1 MAITK
6 YTVGLNTADAGP
18 DWTNTDLYY
27 QMEDALGW
35 LGWHGPSEKGLVAG
49 VTTYIGLPNNL
60 PDLEKY
66 AVNNWE
72 YFFDVKPI
80 ATTGIGT
87 GASFRLDFYNRE
99 FQNIRVNRVGHG
111 YTGGE
116 ILTLNGDDFGGLANG
131 QVNFQ
136 VKVHTED
143 SVDPGIAQTVSIA
156 FTGQYHAGGTDRV
169 GLVTGQAAAIHI
181 QEGDTLKISN
191 NQDSN
196 AYDLNIIGFGKT
208 QGDTPSNN
216 NYVWNVKNANAS
228 VGGTITWTPLVGQAG
243 SYWLTDDSANTYADL
258 VPHIFVSPAPSTGII
273 TATFGTDTQNW
284 HDSCLTQTNNT
295 NYGILKLVID
305 NSKYYGTVYR
315 SFNFDSSNNLNMG
328 ASAAYVPFN
337 TEVYTSDTQGPEY
350 LPHTTIDD
358 RTGYYVHGKRYAGA
372 SRLDVP
378 YDVFQTSASYEKQW
392 GGYNQQNQDYHGTTS
407 IKTGNQV
414 GYQLDLNVYRSAIDT
429 NFAVFSYKR
438 PTVSTTNFS
447 GSVDDEGTF
456 IMHNF
461 NSNAFDYD
469 HEFCG
474 GMTMIKPD
482 DSGNSTNPGIEF
494 RTYLHGKIT
503 YYSGWSGATRRPSFR
518 TAEAGYSEFW
528 GDRYL
533 TEYVSDKYRTVQSD
547 NTVGGSD
554 IRVYNRDVRED
565 NVRTA
570 DFYTNSL
577 LDDELQFNAVIKG
590 MPMNSK
596 LVPCPYYMPDD
607 FALID
612 FRYNLGGVNIQQGD
626 TVTISGSEVYEVIV
640 ASYNQTTVTR
650 GLLFCARTV

>member
-6 YTVGLNTADAGP
+6 YTVGLNTSDAGP
-18 DWTNTDLYY
+18 DWTSVDLYY
-27 QMEDALGW
+27 QMEKALGW
-35 LGWHGPSEKGLVAG
+35 LGWHGPSEQGLVAG
-49 VTTYIGLPNNL
+49 VTTYIGLPN
-60 PDLEKY
+60 DLSESY
-66 AVNNWE
+66 GTSWE

-87 GASFRLDFYNRE
+87 GASFRLDFFNRQ
-99 FQNIRVNRVGHG
+99 FQHLVVNRVGHG

-136 VKVHTED
+136 VKIHTED
-143 SVDPGIAQTVSIA
+143 TVDPGIAQTVSIA

-208 QGDTPSNN
+208 QGDTPSND

-243 SYWLTDDSANTYADL
+243 SYWVTDDSANTYADL
-258 VPHIFVSPAPSTGII
+258 VPHIFVSPAPSTGIV

-284 HDSCLTQTNNT
+284 HDSLLTRTDNQNV
-295 NYGILKLVID
+295 GILKLVID

-315 SFNFDSSNNLNMG
+315 SFNFDSSNNLNLG

-337 TEVYTSDTQGPEY
+337 TENYVSNTTGPDY
-350 LPHTTIDD
+350 LPGSTIDD
-358 RTGYYVHGKRYAGA
+358 RKGYYVHGKRFAGA
-372 SRLDVP
+372 PRLDVP
-378 YDVFQTSASYEKQW
+378 YNPFETTHSFENQW
-392 GGYNQQNQDYHGTTS
+392 NGYSSGNREYTGTTS
-407 IKTGNQV
+407 IKTGNQP

-438 PTVSTTNFS
+438 PTVSTTSFS

-456 IMHNF
+456 IMHNY
-461 NSNAFDYD
+461 NSNVFDYD
-469 HEFCG
+469 HEFLG
-474 GMTMIKPD
+474 GMTMIRPV
-482 DSGNSTNPGIEF
+482 DSGTSTNPGIEF
-494 RTYLHGKIT
+494 RTYLHGKIE
-503 YYSGWSGATRRPSFR
+503 YYSSWGGAYRKPSMR
-518 TAEAGYSEFW
+518 TAEAGYSEFY

-533 TEYVSDKYRTVQSD
+533 SEYVSDMYRTVQSD
-547 NTVGGSD
+547 YNLDSSN
-554 IRVYNRDVRED
+554 IRVYNRDVRVD
-565 NVRTA
+565 NPRA
-570 DFYTNSL
+570 EGLYGSL
-577 LDDELQFNAVIKG
+577 LDDEIEFNAVIKG

-596 LVPCPYYMPDD
+596 LVPCPYFMPDD

>member
-18 DWTNTDLYY
+18 DWTNVDLYY
-27 QMEDALGW
+27 QMEKALGW
-35 LGWHGPSEKGLVAG
+35 LGWHGPSEQGLVAG

-60 PDLEKY
+60 SEDY
-66 AVNNWE
+66 GTNWE

-99 FQNIRVNRVGHG
+99 FRNIRVNRVGHG

-136 VKVHTED
+136 VKIHTED
-143 SVDPGIAQTVSIA
+143 TVDPGIAQTVSIA

-181 QEGDTLKISN
+181 QEGDTLKIYN

-208 QGDTPSNN
+208 QADTPSTD

-243 SYWLTDDSANTYADL
+243 SYWVTDDSANTYADL

-284 HDSCLTQTNNT
+284 HDSLLTRTDTRNV
-295 NYGILKLVID
+295 GILKLVID

-315 SFNFDSSNNLNMG
+315 SFNFDSSNNLYIG

-337 TEVYTSDTQGPEY
+337 TENYTSNTQGPEY
-350 LPHTTIDD
+350 LPGSTIDD
-358 RTGYYVHGKRYAGA
+358 RTGFYVHGKRFAGA
-372 SRLDVP
+372 PRLDVP
-378 YDVFQTSASYEKQW
+378 YNPFETTHSFEDQW
-392 GGYNQQNQDYHGTTS
+392 DGYSQANREHGHTTS
-407 IKTGNQV
+407 IKTGNSV
-414 GYQLDLNVYRSAIDT
+414 GYQLDLNVYRSAIDP

-438 PTVSTTNFS
+438 PTVSTTSFS
-447 GSVDDEGTF
+447 GSVHREGTF
-456 IMHNF
+456 VMHNY
-461 NSNAFDYD
+461 NSNVFDYD
-469 HEFCG
+469 HEFLG
-474 GMTMIKPD
+474 GLTMIRPE

-494 RTYLHGKIT
+494 RTYLHGKLESYSSWGGT
-503 YYSGWSGATRRPSFR
+503 YRKPSMR
-518 TAEAGYSEFW
+518 TAEAGFSEFYS
-528 GDRYL
+528 DRHL
-533 TEYVSDKYRTVQSD
+533 AEYVTDTYRSVQSD
-547 NTVGGSD
+547 YGLNGNDV
-554 IRVYNRDVRED
+554 RVYNRDVRGG
-565 NVRTA
+565 NPRA
-570 DFYTNSL
+570 QGLYGSL
-577 LDDELQFNAVIKG
+577 LDDELNFNAVIKG
-590 MPMNSK
+590 MPMSSK

-640 ASYNQTTVTR
+640 ASYNQSTVTR
-650 GLLFCARTV
+650 GILFCARTV

>member
-18 DWTNTDLYY
+18 NWTNVDLYY
-27 QMEDALGW
+27 QMEKALGW
-35 LGWHGPSEKGLVAG
+35 LGWHGPSEQGLVAG

-66 AVNNWE
+66 PVNTWE

-99 FQNIRVNRVGHG
+99 FKNIRVNRVGHG

-116 ILTLNGDDFGGLANG
+116 ILTLNGDDFGGLSNG

-143 SVDPGIAQTVSIA
+143 TVDPGIAQTVSIA

-181 QEGDTLKISN
+181 QEGDTLKIYN

-208 QGDTPSNN
+208 QGDTPSND

-243 SYWLTDDSANTYADL
+243 SYWVTDDSANTYSDL

-273 TATFGTDTQNW
+273 TATYGTDTQNW
-284 HDSCLTQTNNT
+284 HDSLLTRTDTN

-305 NSKYYGTVYR
+305 NTKYYGTVYR
-315 SFNFDSSNNLNMG
+315 SFNFDASNNLNIG
-328 ASAAYVPFN
+328 ASAAYVPLN
-337 TEVYTSDTQGPEY
+337 SEDYVNAETGPEY
-350 LPHTTIDD
+350 LPNTTFDD
-358 RTGYYVHGKRYAGA
+358 RTGHFVYGKRYAGER
-372 SRLDVP
+372 RLDVP
-378 YDVFQTSASYEKQW
+378 YNVFTTQASFENQW
-392 GGYNQQNQDYHGTTS
+392 SGYNQQNRDYSGTTS
-407 IKTGNQV
+407 IKTGNDV
-414 GYQLDLNVYRSAIDT
+414 GYQLDLNVYRSSIDP
-429 NFAVFSYKR
+429 NFAVFSYKK
-438 PTVSTTNFS
+438 PTVSTTSFS
-447 GSVDDEGTF
+447 GSVHQEGTF
-456 IMHNF
+456 LMHNY

-469 HEFCG
+469 HEFLG
-474 GMTMIKPD
+474 GFTMIRPEN
-482 DSGNSTNPGIEF
+482 SNNSTNPFIEF
-494 RTYLHGKIT
+494 RTYLHGKIE
-503 YYSGWSGATRRPSFR
+503 YYSGWNGAYREPSMR
-518 TAEAGYSEFW
+518 TAEAGYSEWW
-528 GDRYL
+528 GGRYL
-533 TEYVSDKYRTVQSD
+533 TEYVSDVYRTVQSD
-547 NTVGGSD
+547 NSMGVSD
-554 IRVYNRDVRED
+554 IRVYNRDIRED
-565 NVRTA
+565 NQRSKGYY
-570 DFYTNSL
+570 DDSL
-577 LDDELQFNAVIKG
+577 LDSEISFNAVIKG

-640 ASYNQTTVTR
+640 ASYNQATVTR
-650 GLLFCARTV
+650 GMLFCARIV